1 MCIRDSIND
10 ESPSPSGVVVFSRQ
24 MDAVIAGQVQID
36 SNFGSWHTE
45 PAPGPNDV
53 VWHNVALTS
62 KQRWRKNMKARLF
75 AGLMVVFF
83 MVPVNFLVA
92 AIASGRQEI
101 VDGLGEGVYRVLV
114 GLILTVFLV
123 IGHIASLVLS
133 RQYGF
138 AAVSQMDVAGA
149 SIYFWLLVLNLFLG
163 NLSDRPVWEDLLDW
177 VQNPSLVL
185 TSLLLRVVETS
196 SFFLQFCMLR
206 IAQSCPL
213 ELIHP
218 PFHLG
223 YLVKTSCTSRGP
235 GPRPRRGWS
244 RTGPS
249 PRTPPCTASPR
260 RR

>member
-1 MCIRDSIND
+1 
-10 ESPSPSGVVVFSRQ
+10 

-177 VQNPSLVL
+177 VQN
-185 TSLLLRVVETS
+185 
-196 SFFLQFCMLR
+196 
-206 IAQSCPL
+206 
-213 ELIHP
+213 
-218 PFHLG
+218 
-223 YLVKTSCTSRGP
+223 
-235 GPRPRRGWS
+235 RPWS
-244 RTGPS
+244 
-249 PRTPPCTASPR
+249 
-260 RR
+260 